1 MMQEDFRN
9 GKPENSSAKLWLSNE
24 NKIGEKRTGAWR
36 EHLPPTGAGIHR
48 PLLPMADYEFE
59 SGFAHTDIIIS
70 LDMTVTWKNTGRSA
84 HLYSRHC
91 NIEPTR

>member
-1 MMQEDFRN
+1 MTKFDVDDDEGLID
-9 GKPENSSAKLWLSNE
+9 
-24 NKIGEKRTGAWR
+24 
-36 EHLPPTGAGIHR
+36 LPPTGAGIHR